1 MPSSIGL
8 FYPSMVS
15 STHYLSKMPLLLA
28 HTLLWK
34 RSFHGNLDRVID
46 TIERAG
52 LRGRGGGGFPTGVK
66 WRFARSASGDRKF
79 IICNADEGD
88 PGAFMDRS
96 ILEGNPH
103 AVIEGM
109 IVGAYAIGAG
119 QGYVY
124 CRAEYPLAV
133 ERVAIG
139 IDQAR
144 QLGLLGENILNSGFD
159 FDIRLYQGAGA
170 FVCGEETALIAS
182 IEGRRGMP
190 RPRPPFPVQS
200 GLFGCPTVINN
211 VETLANVPHII
222 SMGPEVYASVG
233 TDKSKGTK
241 IFSLTGKVENTGLVE
256 VSMGVTIRD
265 IVFDIGGGIPKDR
278 KFKAVQMGG
287 PSGGCIPEKFLNLP
301 VDYDSLQAV
310 GAIMGS
316 GGMVVMDENTC
327 MVEVARVLSLV
338 HC

>member
-1 MPSSIGL
+1 MGTGSRHRHHRESGVARTRRRRL
-8 FYPSMVS
+8 FHRCEM
-15 STHYLSKMPLLLA
+15 A
-28 HTLLWK
+28 I
-34 RSFHGNLDRVID
+34 R
-46 TIERAG
+46 
-52 LRGRGGGGFPTGVK
+52 
-66 WRFARSASGDRKF
+66 RSASGDRKF
-79 IICNADEGD
+79 IICNVDEGD

-96 ILEGNPH
+96 ILEGSPH

-124 CRAEYPLAV
+124 CRVEYPLAV
-133 ERVAIG
+133 ERVAAG

-144 QLGLLGENILNSGFD
+144 QLGLLGANILNSGFD

-182 IEGRRGMP
+182 IEGKRGMP

-211 VETLANVPHII
+211 VETFANVPHII

-241 IFSLTGKVENTGLVE
+241 IFSLTGKVENTGLV
-256 VSMGVTIRD
+256 R
-265 IVFDIGGGIPKDR
+265 
-278 KFKAVQMGG
+278 
-287 PSGGCIPEKFLNLP
+287 
-301 VDYDSLQAV
+301 SLWA
-310 GAIMGS
+310 
-316 GGMVVMDENTC
+316 
-327 MVEVARVLSLV
+327 
-338 HC
+338 